1 MHSTNYYNTFIEVA
15 DDCLVTEGE
24 APPQRA
30 EKSVANVHYDL
41 LGGNPYRYTS
51 DEVIFEAHRERNR
64 ISDDAVAAER
74 ERFFSK
80 GQACLRSSPLAKRY
94 GWGIHNDSEGKV
106 AIYARGSEEYAR
118 YANDSALQH
127 LKAMRSK
134 RQQAAH

>member
-1 MHSTNYYNTFIEVA
+1 MHSTNYYNTFIQVA

-74 ERFFSK
+74 ERFFAK

-94 GWGIHNDSEGKV
+94 GWGS
-106 AIYARGSEEYAR
+106 
-118 YANDSALQH
+118 DSALKH

-134 RQQAAH
+134 RQQAAR